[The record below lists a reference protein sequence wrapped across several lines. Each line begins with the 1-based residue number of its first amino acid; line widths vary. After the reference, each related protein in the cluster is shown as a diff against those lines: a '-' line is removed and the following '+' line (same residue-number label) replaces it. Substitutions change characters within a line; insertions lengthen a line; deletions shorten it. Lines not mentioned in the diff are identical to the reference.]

1 MTLRSHDPAPDDF
14 AAWLGHQLDAD
25 QQDAER
31 RSGIF
36 PSPAV
41 NDDGSVCL
49 HVRPGG
55 NMAIT
60 WYRNPTEGYDDMAK
74 LRNWADTEHGW
85 TQDRV
90 LRETEAKRELLAEHS
105 DVNDGSCGT
114 CVKGQWGYPTHGG
127 STPQRYPCRTL
138 RLLALP
144 YADRSGYQESWRP

>member
-1 MTLRSHDPAPDDF
+1 MDDLVQ
-14 AAWLGHQLDAD
+14 WLGEQLDAD
-25 QQDAER
+25 ERDAEAR
-31 RSGIF
+31 RGIF

-60 WYRNPTEGYDDMAK
+60 WYRHPAEGWDDMAK
-74 LRNWADTEHGW
+74 LRNWAAAENGW

-90 LRETEAKRELLAEHS
+90 LREIDAKRRIIAEVVPEMNSMTDQIHNDFGVGRMDPATYESLAL
-105 DVNDGSCGT
+105 
-114 CVKGQWGYPTHGG
+114 
-127 STPQRYPCRTL
+127 L

-144 YADRSGYQESWRP
+144 YADRPGYREEWRPQ

>member
-1 MTLRSHDPAPDDF
+1 MTPDI
-14 AAWLGHQLDAD
+14 AQWLHSQLASDK
-25 QQDAER
+25 QDAEAR
-31 RSGIF
+31 RGIF

-60 WYRNPTEGYDDMAK
+60 WYRHPAEGWDDMAK
-74 LRNWADTEHGW
+74 LRNWAGTDHGW
-85 TQDRV
+85 TQERV
-90 LRETEAKRELLAEHS
+90 LQEIEAKQQLLDEHQ

-114 CVKGQWGYPTHGG
+114 CVDGQWGYPTHGA
-127 STPQRYPCRTL
+127 SSPQRFPCRTL

-144 YADRSGYQESWRP
+144 YADRPGYREEWRP